1 MLYIGNCVKAMVVN
15 YVPEHFDVH
24 SWTPAGF
31 LVLLQR
37 KATIP
42 RSTAHSWPVKPLWP
56 CWKPSTALPFL
67 CAWKSWRAKQACLK
81 NNLHGHW
88 TMCFNAFSADR
99 VCAQNPLSVAL
110 GTKKPLGPAINL
122 ARTCLHYL
130 VSSATHSMSVALPPP
145 IARLNIIFCGRLN

>member
-15 YVPEHFDVH
+15 YVPEHFDVQ

-37 KATIP
+37 KTTIT
-42 RSTAHSWPVKPLWP
+42 RSTAHSWPVKLLWP

-81 NNLHGHW
+81 NNLRGHW
-88 TMCFNAFSADR
+88 TMCFNAFSADV
-99 VCAQNPLSVAL
+99 VCAQKPLSEAL
-110 GTKKPLGPAINL
+110 RTKNLLHLLLTWLVPACTN
-122 ARTCLHYL
+122 
-130 VSSATHSMSVALPPP
+130 VALPPP